1 MISKIEKSC
10 VLDISTGICRIVD
23 KPLCL
28 YFYPS
33 LTNTQWLFLKNE
45 QRKRH
50 VYYTCVST
58 QNEQERDREK
68 EKERDR
74 ERERLILL
82 NIT

>member
-1 MISKIEKSC
+1 M
-10 VLDISTGICRIVD
+10 T
-23 KPLCL
+23 
-28 YFYPS
+28 
-33 LTNTQWLFLKNE
+33 FLKNE

-58 QNEQERDREK
+58 QNEQEREK
-68 EKERDR
+68 EKERQI